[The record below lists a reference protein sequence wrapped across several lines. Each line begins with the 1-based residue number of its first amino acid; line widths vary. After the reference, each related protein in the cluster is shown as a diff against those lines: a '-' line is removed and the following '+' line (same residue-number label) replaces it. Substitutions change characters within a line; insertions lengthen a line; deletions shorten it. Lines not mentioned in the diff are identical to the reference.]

1 MQAIALPEM
10 NSCQA
15 PSSFQERL
23 GRYRTIDDRNL
34 KKYER
39 DIEADTEGNDYIKFD
54 AIAGFKH
61 MSWLWSSCVEPIL
74 KEVKK
79 SQASDSHELLRVW
92 WVGTGI
98 ASSFPFHA
106 AGKDFENAQDSE
118 NTLSQIIPSYTP
130 TIKAL
135 SYARS
140 CASRAAKTNSSET
153 SILVVTMPSTPEHSS
168 LPGVEEEKLAIQRI
182 TTDICKIK
190 ALKSPTAEHVLND
203 MSEFDI
209 VHFAC
214 HGCADPK
221 DPSNSH
227 LMLQKSGPSGPVI
240 DKLTVSDIS
249 NKNTLGRTWIAY
261 LSACSTA
268 GVEATGLADECLHIA
283 SAFQVAGF
291 AHVIG
296 SLRPAEDD
304 RCVRLAELFY
314 RSLTK
319 TGITTRHSNRA
330 VAEALRNAVLD
341 IRLES
346 PDPRLWAPFIHSG
359 A

>member
-1 MQAIALPEM
+1 MSFPE
-10 NSCQA
+10 
-15 PSSFQERL
+15 F
-23 GRYRTIDDRNL
+23 
-34 KKYER
+34 
-39 DIEADTEGNDYIKFD
+39 
-54 AIAGFKH
+54 
-61 MSWLWSSCVEPIL
+61 
-74 KEVKK
+74 
-79 SQASDSHELLRVW
+79 W
-92 WVGTGI
+92 WIGTGI

-106 AGKDFENAQDSE
+106 AGQYLKDSETAQDSE

-135 SYARS
+135 SYSRS
-140 CASRAAKTNSSET
+140 CASRAAIINSRET
-153 SILVVTMPSTPEHSS
+153 SILVVTMPSTLKHTS
-168 LPGVEEEKLAIQRI
+168 LPGVEKEKQVIQKI

-190 ALKSPTAEHVLND
+190 ELKSPTAEDVLNN
-203 MSEFDI
+203 MSGFDI

-227 LMLQKSGPSGPVI
+227 LLLQKSGPSGPVI

-268 GVEATGLADECLHIA
+268 GVEAISLADECLHIS

-291 AHVIG
+291 AHVIS
-296 SLRPAEDD
+296 SLCSADD
-304 RCVRLAELFY
+304 DICARLAELFY
-314 RSLTK
+314 RSLTN
-319 TGITTRHSNRA
+319 TGLSTRHSNRA
-330 VAEALRNAVLD
+330 VAEALRNAILD
-341 IRLES
+341 IRSDS
-346 PDPRLWAPFIHSG
+346 PDSRLLWAPFIHSG